1 MWEEVSSKGIHT
13 QAGTMQVKDNFRRWQ
28 SSRFFRKVLWMRSI
42 CYRGDGKLIHLSKSY
57 LILTLSFLRNYLH
70 FIDEENKAQGS

>member
-28 SSRFFRKVLWMRSI
+28 SSRFLERWLWMRSI

-57 LILTLSFLRNYLH
+57 LILTLSFLEKLSSFYR
-70 FIDEENKAQGS
+70 